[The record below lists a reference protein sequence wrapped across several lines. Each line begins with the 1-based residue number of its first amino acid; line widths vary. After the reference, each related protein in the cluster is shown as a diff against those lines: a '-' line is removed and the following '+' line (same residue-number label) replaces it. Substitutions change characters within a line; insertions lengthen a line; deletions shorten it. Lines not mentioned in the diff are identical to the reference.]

1 MATQK
6 AVALIEA
13 GKPLILTDV
22 PIPEPKENEILIKL
36 TALGLA
42 PLDTKLRDRNI
53 FNLPLPAIIGGDL
66 AGTVVKNG
74 PNTSQFPVG
83 SHVFAQCIT
92 IHQGGLQEY
101 AVVDARFAMIVPKNI
116 SDLDAV
122 LFPINAFT
130 SACSLFDPEQ
140 GVGLP
145 FPGSEASK
153 GFDYKSQKVVIIGGG
168 TNTGKLGIMMLKIA
182 GVGTIVTTAS
192 MSGAQ
197 ELKGYGAT
205 HVIDR
210 KASDVKEQILKIVGN
225 DLIYVYD
232 TFSAGDALSA
242 SVALLSNDKKGRVI
256 RLLSGEVSDAV
267 AKEKKAGFETTQTF
281 GAASAHPELAAE
293 YVKVFPKWVESGEIK
308 VLKYGVV
315 KGLDAD
321 GINAVLD
328 RYIEHGERHH
338 VQF

>member
-6 AVALIEA
+6 AVLLTET
-13 GKPLILTDV
+13 GKPLKLTDI
-22 PIPEPKENEILIKL
+22 PIPQPKENEILIKL

-42 PLDTKLRDRNI
+42 PLDTKLRDHNI
-53 FNLPLPAIIGGDL
+53 FNLPLPAVLGGDL
-66 AGTVVKNG
+66 AGSVVKNG

-83 SHVFAQCIT
+83 SHVFAQCIA
-92 IHQGGLQEY
+92 IDQGGLQEY
-101 AVVDARFAMIVPKNI
+101 AIVDARFTMIVPKNI

-145 FPGSEASK
+145 FPGSEASED
-153 GFDYKSQKVVIIGGG
+153 FDYKSQRVVVIGGG

-182 GVGTIVTTAS
+182 GVGMIVTTAS

-210 KASDVKEQILKIVGN
+210 KAPDVNEQILKIVGK

-242 SVALLSNDKKGRVI
+242 SVALLSNDKKGRVVSL
-256 RLLSGEVSDAV
+256 RRGEVSDTV
-267 AKEKKAGFETTQTF
+267 TKEKKAGFETKRTF
-281 GAASAHPELAAE
+281 GAMPARPQLAAE
-293 YVKVFPKWVESGEIK
+293 YMKVFPKWVEGGEIR

-328 RYIEHGERHH
+328 GYITHGERHH